1 LPAGAAGV
9 WASKLGESKA
19 SFSCLLS
26 LFGDPEGGA
35 DSSFSGSAELWRNKS
50 IREVERRLN
59 APAALLASISADA
72 ATRAETDEPDAL
84 PAIEGFAVKQEAVNS
99 GFGDPGDEVDS
110 SAAGS
115 P

>member
-1 LPAGAAGV
+1 
-9 WASKLGESKA
+9 
-19 SFSCLLS
+19 
-26 LFGDPEGGA
+26 
-35 DSSFSGSAELWRNKS
+35 
-50 IREVERRLN
+50 
-59 APAALLASISADA
+59 LLASISADA